1 MLASRSPVAYT
12 VASLRGDAIESET
25 RRPLSSRLDDR
36 GPHRL
41 ESILNPIAFSILL
54 TSLFVL
60 RFRGWQRPVH
70 VACYFA
76 FFATLEIVATR
87 YFLPPGAFG
96 SGLGYL
102 CLALTVPVL
111 IAAYLIWR
119 LERADT
125 PRDEQPG
132 E

>member
-1 MLASRSPVAYT
+1 M
-12 VASLRGDAIESET
+12 
-25 RRPLSSRLDDR
+25 
-36 GPHRL
+36 

-76 FFATLEIVATR
+76 FFATLEIGATR
-87 YFLPPGAFG
+87 YVLPPGALG